1 MSISG
6 SISRSGKCSSQTY
19 HFLCFFIYFYFHLFS
34 LVALKSIQIVQQ
46 LQAPRATHMFVGEN
60 KMKWKFLWFPLPEFR
75 CLNERDLLSN
85 IKTDNEEQLKY
96 WIRKVLFI
104 ACNCILCWRPQG
116 HHELTCWA
124 KIEPTYINTGR
135 FSVLNIVYRFI
146 MKFLFNMENGNGSVY
161 VVNRYM

>member
-1 MSISG
+1 M
-6 SISRSGKCSSQTY
+6 KSSQKRSVKY
-19 HFLCFFIYFYFHLFS
+19 FYFLPKCQLVGVFPGLANVPLKLIIFYVFFIYFYFHLFS

-124 KIEPTYINTGR
+124 KIEPT
-135 FSVLNIVYRFI
+135 
-146 MKFLFNMENGNGSVY
+146 
-161 VVNRYM
+161 